1 MEICLVAPTHQN
13 TLTLKRLQKKCFDD
27 FDETL
32 GHIIRRER
40 STQVKS
46 ITDVRLEVRFSKA
59 YIIAIEDGHI
69 SVFRIRRFVR
79 SYVR

>member
-1 MEICLVAPTHQN
+1 MFSSAN
-13 TLTLKRLQKKCFDD
+13 TSKHFNFEAFTKKKCFDD

-40 STQVKS
+40 STQGES
-46 ITDVRLEVRFSKA
+46 ITDVSLEVRLSKA